1 MTGSRR
7 VIATRPGFDG
17 YFAAAKRRVRAM
29 DFRFVKIEVPRAQRS
44 RVRAGAMA
52 MVIEDAMTRCG
63 HGTMRSEDQ
72 IGWAMR

>member
-29 DFRFVKIEVPRAQRS
+29 DFRFVKIEVPSVSTIFEVYAS
-44 RVRAGAMA
+44 LAL
-52 MVIEDAMTRCG
+52 
-63 HGTMRSEDQ
+63 GTE
-72 IGWAMR
+72 GEFNLFETH